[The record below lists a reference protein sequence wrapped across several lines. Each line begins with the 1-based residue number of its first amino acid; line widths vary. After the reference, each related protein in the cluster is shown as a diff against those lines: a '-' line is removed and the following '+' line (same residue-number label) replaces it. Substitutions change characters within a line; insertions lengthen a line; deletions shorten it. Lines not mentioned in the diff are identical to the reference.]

1 MLELRD
7 ITLRHDG
14 RTILDGISLTM
25 PAGRCVA
32 LTGPSGSGK
41 STLLK
46 IALLFLLPDSG
57 QVLWQDRPVTTTDLA
72 VYRRNFLYIGQKPLP
87 FDGTVE
93 EYLNLP
99 FAFASNRGRQPDIRR
114 QDELLQAFNLK
125 PEMRS
130 QTYARLSGGEQQ
142 RMTIIQGL
150 QLNRPFCLLD
160 EITSSLDEETREQV
174 IATFAADTERTILA
188 VTHTRAWMEHGFTEV
203 HLRNGHLEEL
213 S

>member
-14 RTILDGISLTM
+14 RTILDSVTLTLDQ
-25 PAGRCVA
+25 GQRVA

-46 IALLFLLPDSG
+46 IALQFLLPDSG
-57 QVLWQDRPVTTTDLA
+57 QVLWQGRPVTTADLA
-72 VYRRNFLYIGQKPLP
+72 AYRRNFLYIGQKPLP
-87 FDGTVE
+87 FDGTVS

-99 FAFASNRGRQPDIRR
+99 FSFAANRDQQPDTTR
-114 QDELLQAFNLK
+114 QDELLRAFGLSPDKRLQAY
-125 PEMRS
+125 S
-130 QTYARLSGGEQQ
+130 RLSGGEQQ

-150 QLNRPFCLLD
+150 QLSRPFCLLD

-174 IATFAADTERTILA
+174 ITTFAGDRTRTILA
-188 VTHTRAWMEHGFTEV
+188 VTHTKAWMEHGFTEV
-203 HLRNGHLEEL
+203 HLRNGHLEAL
-213 S
+213 A